1 MGWSLA
7 IITPRFRWFFK
18 KTPVV
23 DEIQASLTST
33 TIEQSAPGMK
43 NNQDFSQEDEEQA
56 SEEANV
62 DADVKYRS
70 K

>member
-18 KTPVV
+18 RTPVV
-23 DEIQASLTST
+23 DDIQDSLTST
-33 TIEQSAPGMK
+33 TIEQSVSRRE
-43 NNQDFSQEDEEQA
+43 NNQDFSREDEEQA

-62 DADVKYRS
+62 YADVKYRS

>member
-7 IITPRFRWFFK
+7 IITPRFRRFFK

-23 DEIQASLTST
+23 DDIQDSLTSN
-33 TIEQSAPGMK
+33 TIEQPASGRKK
-43 NNQDFSQEDEEQA
+43 NPDFSQEDEEQA

-62 DADVKYRS
+62 HADVKYRS

>member
-23 DEIQASLTST
+23 DDIQASLTST
-33 TIEQSAPGMK
+33 KIEQSASGRK
-43 NNQDFSQEDEEQA
+43 NNQEFSREDEEEA

-62 DADVKYRS
+62 YADVKYRS